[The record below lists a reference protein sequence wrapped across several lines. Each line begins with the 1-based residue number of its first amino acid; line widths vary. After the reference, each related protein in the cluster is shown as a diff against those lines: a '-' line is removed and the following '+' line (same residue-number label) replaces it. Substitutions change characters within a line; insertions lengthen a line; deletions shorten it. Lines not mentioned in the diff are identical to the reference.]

1 MATKYY
7 NKPSDPKIKWED
19 TPTVSDEE
27 NDILAGESV
36 TASKKSTP
44 KYDTNLSDAEQARR
58 ITKALVPAK
67 KSTPKYDTNLSDAE
81 QARRITKALV
91 PNTEDADRQKRI
103 DANRDYFA
111 KKGAFKDNEGMKKGG
126 SVKAKTKT
134 SCYKSGGSVKSS
146 ASSRGDGCAQ
156 RGKTRGR
163 IC

>member
-7 NKPSDPKIKWED
+7 NKPSNPKIKWED
-19 TPTVSDEE
+19 MPTVSDEE
-27 NDILAGESV
+27 NDTFSPADLAA
-36 TASKKSTP
+36 TAKKSS

-67 KSTPKYDTNLSDAE
+67 KATPKYDTNLSDAE
-81 QARRITKALV
+81 QSARITKALV

-103 DANRDYFA
+103 NADRAYFE
-111 KKGAFKDNEGMKKGG
+111 KRGAFKDNEHMKKGG
-126 SVKAKTKT
+126 SVKAKSKSSCMKT
-134 SCYKSGGSVKSS
+134 GGMVKSS
-146 ASSRGDGCAQ
+146 ASRGDGIAQ

>member
-7 NKPSDPKIKWED
+7 NKPSNPKIKWED
-19 TPTVSDEE
+19 MPSVSDEE
-27 NDILAGESV
+27 NDTFSPADLAA
-36 TASKKSTP
+36 TAKKSS

-67 KSTPKYDTNLSDAE
+67 KATPKYDTNLSDAE
-81 QARRITKALV
+81 QSARITKALV

-103 DANRDYFA
+103 NADREYFE
-111 KKGAFKDNEGMKKGG
+111 KRGAFKDNERMKKGG
-126 SVKAKTKT
+126 SVKAKSKSTCMKT
-134 SCYKSGGSVKSS
+134 GGVVKSS
-146 ASSRGDGCAQ
+146 ASRGDGIAQ

>member
-7 NKPSDPKIKWED
+7 NKPSNPKIKWED
-19 TPTVSDEE
+19 MPTVSDEE

-36 TASKKSTP
+36 AAS
-44 KYDTNLSDAEQARR
+44 
-58 ITKALVPAK
+58 K

-103 DANRDYFA
+103 DANRDYFE
-111 KKGAFKDNEGMKKGG
+111 KKGAFKDNKGMKKGG

-163 IC
+163 FV

>member
-19 TPTVSDEE
+19 MPTVSDEE
-27 NDILAGESV
+27 NDVLAGESV
-36 TASKKSTP
+36 AASKKSTP

-67 KSTPKYDTNLSDAE
+67 KSTPSSASKTKMDRMKDAYKSYGSSSDTAE
-81 QARRITKALV
+81 NQAV
-91 PNTEDADRQKRI
+91 QKRL
-103 DANRDYFA
+103 AGGPASYGF
-111 KKGAFKDNEGMKKGG
+111 KK
-126 SVKAKTKT
+126 
-134 SCYKSGGSVKSS
+134 GGSVKSS

-163 IC
+163 VI

>member
-7 NKPSDPKIKWED
+7 NKPSNPKIKWED
-19 TPTVSDEE
+19 MPTVSDEE

-36 TASKKSTP
+36 AAS
-44 KYDTNLSDAEQARR
+44 
-58 ITKALVPAK
+58 K

-146 ASSRGDGCAQ
+146 ASSRADGCAQ
-156 RGKTRGR
+156 RGKTKGKFV
-163 IC
+163 

>member
-7 NKPSDPKIKWED
+7 NKPSNPKIKWED
-19 TPTVSDEE
+19 MPTVSDEE

-36 TASKKSTP
+36 AAS
-44 KYDTNLSDAEQARR
+44 
-58 ITKALVPAK
+58 K

-163 IC
+163 FV